1 MGMKEAKTKGVIK
14 VKDKVNFIKKVS
26 SFTILGDP
34 GCDGLGVEI
43 MTTFA
48 KAMNCTHTDF
58 KIILGDLVPFGLEE
72 FYKHIYGIINNVSP
86 NPVYTLCGN
95 HDTDYYRTYFGLE
108 NYLLVNDDLLIV
120 ILDNSKR
127 IFETRTLEFLEESLK
142 EYNRKNILI
151 LFHIPPP
158 NSFSPNSIERQE
170 WQKLTA
176 VMDPYKNYIKY
187 ILSGHVHSYFS
198 ENVDGYKIIVS
209 AGGGARLEFF
219 GRLPDKL
226 SSFHHVLRFYF
237 NKDSQL
243 QYEYISLADA
253 SYGREIKNNKIK
265 KYLNEAFKNEA
276 MAYIRYQFFADDAHE
291 KGFVGIQKLLRALS
305 KSAFYHA
312 KNYFNVLNNLQ
323 GIDHNLKTSSKI
335 EKSDM
340 EILFSKYLPYAVKAR
355 FSLTQYAFG
364 EAYGAKNNYSGLLPE
379 AMKAYKEGKDIEFAV
394 YYVCTTCGNTGR
406 LNGELEHCPICGAPL
421 DKIVKI

>member
-1 MGMKEAKTKGVIK
+1 MRKEAKIKGVVK
-14 VKDKVNFIKKVS
+14 VRDKVNFIKKTS

-72 FYKHIYGIINNVSP
+72 FYQHIHGIINDISP

-95 HDTDYYRTYFGLE
+95 HDTDYYLEYFGLQ

-120 ILDNSKR
+120 VLDNSKR
-127 IFETRTLEFLEESLK
+127 IFEAPILGFLEQSLK
-142 EYNRKNILI
+142 EYKRKNILV

-158 NSFSPNSIERQE
+158 NSFSPNSMERQE
-170 WQKLTA
+170 WRKLTA
-176 VMDPYKNYIKY
+176 VMDPYKDNIKY

-198 ENVDGYKIIVS
+198 EEVDGYKIIVS

-219 GRLPDKL
+219 GRLPDKET
-226 SSFHHVLRFYF
+226 SFHHVLRFYF
-237 NKDSQL
+237 DKDSQL
-243 QYEYISLADA
+243 KYEYISLGDA
-253 SYGREIKNNKIK
+253 SYDREIKNKK
-265 KYLNEAFKNEA
+265 SQKYLNAAFKNEA
-276 MAYIRYQFFADDAHE
+276 MAHVRYQFFADDAHE
-291 KGFVGIQKLLRALS
+291 KGFIGIEKLLRALS

-323 GIDHNLKTSSKI
+323 GIGHNLKTIREI

-340 EILFSKYLPYAVKAR
+340 AELYSNYLPYATKAR
-355 FSLTQYAFG
+355 LPLTQYAFG

-379 AMKAYKEGKDIEFAV
+379 AIKAYNAGKDIEPAT

-406 LNGELEHCPICGAPL
+406 LSGELEHCPICGVPL
-421 DKIVKI
+421 DKIIRI

>member
-1 MGMKEAKTKGVIK
+1 MKGVVKI
-14 VKDKVNFIKKVS
+14 KDKINFLPKVS

-43 MTTFA
+43 MTTFS

-72 FYKHIYGIINNVSP
+72 FYKHIYGIINDVSP

-95 HDTDYYRTYFGLE
+95 HDTDYYVKYFGLK
-108 NYLLVNDDLLIV
+108 NYILVNDDLLIV
-120 ILDNSKR
+120 VLDNSKR
-127 IFETRTLEFLEESLK
+127 IFETGTLDFLKGSLK
-142 EYNRKNILI
+142 EYKRKNILI

-158 NSFSPNSIERQE
+158 NSFSPNSMKMEE
-170 WQKLTA
+170 WQKLKA
-176 VMDPYKNYIKY
+176 IMDPYKSSIKY

-198 ENVDGYKIIVS
+198 EDKDGYKIIVS

-219 GRLPDKL
+219 GRLPDKK

-237 NKDSQL
+237 DKDSRL
-243 QYEYISLADA
+243 KYEYMSLADV
-253 SYGREIKNNKIK
+253 SYDREIKNEKIQ
-265 KYLNEAFKNEA
+265 KYLSEAFRNES

-291 KGFVGIQKLLRALS
+291 KGFAGIEKLFKALS

-312 KNYFNVLNNLQ
+312 KNYFSVLNKLQ
-323 GIDHNLKTSSKI
+323 GIDRNLKTSRTI

-340 EILFSKYLPYAVKAR
+340 KELYSEYLPYSIKAR
-355 FSLTQYAFG
+355 LPLTQYAFG
-364 EAYGAKNNYSGLLPE
+364 EAYGAKNNYSALLPE
-379 AMKAYKEGKDIEFAV
+379 AIKAYNSGKDIKPAT

-406 LNGELEHCPICGAPL
+406 LDKDLEHCPICGAPP
-421 DKIVKI
+421 DKIIKM

>member
-1 MGMKEAKTKGVIK
+1 MPEAKIKGVVK
-14 VKDKVNFIKKVS
+14 VKDKVNFIQKIS

-72 FYKHIYGIINNVSP
+72 FYKHIYGIINDVSR

-95 HDTDYYRTYFGLE
+95 HDTDYYRTYFGRE

-120 ILDNSKR
+120 VLDNSKR
-127 IFETRTLEFLEESLK
+127 IFDAQTLGFLEESLK
-142 EYNRKNILI
+142 GYRRKNILI
-151 LFHIPPP
+151 LFHIPAP
-158 NSFSPNSIERQE
+158 NSFSANSMESQE
-170 WQKLTA
+170 WHKLTA
-176 VMDPYKNYIKY
+176 IMDPYKNNIKY

-198 ENVDGYKIIVS
+198 EEVDGYKIIVS

-219 GRLPDKL
+219 GRLPDKAT
-226 SSFHHVLRFYF
+226 SFHHVLRFYF
-237 NKDSQL
+237 DKDSQL
-243 QYEYISLADA
+243 QYEYLSLADA
-253 SYGREIKNNKIK
+253 SYDREIKDEKIQ
-265 KYLNEAFKNEA
+265 KYLNEVFQNEA

-291 KGFVGIQKLLRALS
+291 KGFIGIEKLLRALS
-305 KSAFYHA
+305 ESAFYHA

-323 GIDHNLKTSSKI
+323 GIGHNLKISCQI
-335 EKSDM
+335 EKADLEELS
-340 EILFSKYLPYAVKAR
+340 SKYLPYATKAHLP
-355 FSLTQYAFG
+355 LTQYAFG
-364 EAYGAKNNYSGLLPE
+364 EACGAKNNYSGLLPE
-379 AMKAYKEGKDIEFAV
+379 AVKVNKAVKDIESAT

-406 LNGELEHCPICGAPL
+406 LQGKLEHCPICGAPL
-421 DKIVKI
+421 DKIIKI